1 MTAGTTALAVTG
13 GRWAERRTWPG
24 PAPRI
29 DLDARRRLAADVL
42 GLRAA
47 LLADGVSRVVLIGTG
62 LVPRVAAALCRD
74 AGTDLVVL
82 DTLDPT
88 PVVDALAGDLTRTVL
103 VVLADGPVARVV
115 SAALAANGIDP
126 LNRTVWVGAG
136 APDGVR
142 VRVAPWDA
150 DPAGTAPTGA
160 SPLGSALPVDGV
172 PVDGVLGAGVIVAA
186 GLAGVELDEVLDDAE
201 DAQPDLDPSR
211 AQGPLA
217 ALGTA
222 LDAAGGIVAVH
233 GAADLAEV
241 VDGLFAG
248 RGVVLD
254 HSPALHREADPL
266 RLHGSLVGRLLLLAA
281 AADLLDPAPAVAPP
295 SPTGEVGREH
305 RDVAVTLRSAGLGD
319 PSSLGD
325 ALAALLEAE
334 GHLHVRAHL
343 DPTEDASASLLR
355 GELARRCAVPVTL
368 AWGAGAGPA
377 GGTHLVLSGD
387 PEQDVALP
395 DGSASLGELARVRTH
410 SDAAALAHRGTPVLW
425 VHLDDRLVGL
435 AQLVGAIQQLE
446 VR

>member
-1 MTAGTTALAVTG
+1 MTTGTTALAVTG

-24 PAPRI
+24 PAPCI

-88 PVVDALAGDLTRTVL
+88 PVVDALAGDLARTVL

-126 LNRTVWVGAG
+126 LTRTVWVGAG

-142 VRVAPWDA
+142 VHVTPRDA
-150 DPAGTAPTGA
+150 VPAGTAPTSA
-160 SPLGSALPVDGV
+160 SLLGSAVPLDGV
-172 PVDGVLGAGVIVAA
+172 VGAGVIVAA
-186 GLAGVELDEVLDDAE
+186 GLAGVELDEVLDAAE

-217 ALGTA
+217 ALGA
-222 LDAAGGIVAVH
+222 VLDAAGGIVAVH

-248 RGVVLD
+248 RGVALD
-254 HSPALHREADPL
+254 HSPAPHREADPL
-266 RLHGSLVGRLLLLAA
+266 QLHGSLVGRLLLLAA
-281 AADLLDPAPAVAPP
+281 AADLPDPTPTVAPP

-325 ALAALLEAE
+325 ALAALLAAE
-334 GHLHVRAHL
+334 GHLDVRAHL

-355 GELARRCAVPVTL
+355 GELARRCAVPVTF
-368 AWGAGAGPA
+368 AWGAGAGAA
-377 GGTHLVLSGD
+377 GGTHLLLSGD

-395 DGSASLGELARVRTH
+395 DGSASLGELARLRTH
-410 SDAAALAHRGTPVLW
+410 SDAAALAHRGAPVLW

-435 AQLVGAIQQLE
+435 AQLVGAIQQLD